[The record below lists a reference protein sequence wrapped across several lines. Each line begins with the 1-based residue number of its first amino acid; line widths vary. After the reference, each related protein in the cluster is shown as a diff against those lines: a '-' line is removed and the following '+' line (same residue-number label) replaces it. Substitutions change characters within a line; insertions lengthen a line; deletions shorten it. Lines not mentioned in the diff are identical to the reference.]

1 MSGAFSGELE
11 ISVNKRDV
19 DLGVTIFEELP
30 DGRLFHLGYWL
41 GRASFASDR
50 TTRRLLIP
58 GRTTRIPFETN
69 VVSRLLGS
77 GSLLLLVAD
86 VDKNEFAQVNYGT
99 GKDVSDE
106 SLGDAKEPLEVR
118 WYSDSFVRVPIHG
131 KP

>member
-1 MSGAFSGELE
+1 M
-11 ISVNKRDV
+11 NRRDV

-50 TTRRLLIP
+50 TTRRLLTP

-69 VVSRLLGS
+69 VVSRLLGA
-77 GSLLLLVAD
+77 GSRLLLVAD

-99 GKDVSDE
+99 GRDVSDE
-106 SLGDAKEPLEVR
+106 SAADAGDPLVVR
-118 WYSDSFVRVPIHG
+118 WHARSYVDVPMDRR
-131 KP
+131 